1 MPASLGVRP
10 AVVDLARLVELFNGC
25 ARRRTLATD
34 GRAVRVH
41 RACSGAILG
50 AGPLG
55 PVVKHRV
62 VQLGGE
68 LVLVTRLGG
77 EGFKVVS
84 VRVMY
89 WLCEAAS
96 VSAGYPTPPAQLPP
110 EKCGLGLPL

>member
-1 MPASLGVRP
+1 MGAPGGGHWPPTAVQSAS
-10 AVVDLARLVELFNGC
+10 
-25 ARRRTLATD
+25 T
-34 GRAVRVH
+34 VH
-41 RACSGAILG
+41 ALGAILG